1 MMRALTFCLALLAFS
16 ATVHSTPAQAQS
28 YFEQMRAK
36 GVLGERYDGYVVVRK
51 NDEGAASVAIEVN
64 AQRRKIYEQRAKQ
77 QKVTP
82 AQVGQVY
89 ALEIVRNA
97 PKGTWFQAAD
107 GSWRQK

>member
-1 MMRALTFCLALLAFS
+1 MKRALTLCLTLLAFLTMVGS
-16 ATVHSTPAQAQS
+16 GPVQAQS
-28 YFEQMRAK
+28 IDEWRAK

-51 NDEGAASVAIEVN
+51 NEEGAASVALEVN

-89 ALEIVRNA
+89 AAEILRNA

>member
-1 MMRALTFCLALLAFS
+1 MMRALTLCLTLFSFLAMVGS
-16 ATVHSTPAQAQS
+16 GPVQAQPID
-28 YFEQMRAK
+28 EWRAK
-36 GVLGERYDGYVVVRK
+36 GVIGERYDGYVVVRK

-64 AQRRKIYEQRAKQ
+64 AQRRRIYQQRAAQ

-82 AQVGQVY
+82 AEVGQVY
-89 ALEIVRNA
+89 AAEILRNA

>member
-1 MMRALTFCLALLAFS
+1 MMRAFKLCLTLLAFLAMFGS
-16 ATVHSTPAQAQS
+16 SFAQAQS
-28 YFEQMRAK
+28 IDEWRAK

-82 AQVGQVY
+82 AEVGQVY
-89 ALEIVRNA
+89 AAEILRNA

-107 GSWRQK
+107 GAWRQK